1 MFLSPM
7 HIPYTQPN
15 SLEWWSLPQL
25 ISVTVF
31 FLLLEASVDFHISI
45 QKLSYSKGMPLYY
58 CISSACLILFLLLL
72 FTSTPFPYL
81 FMTFSIRNYPGTSWN
96 FYDTKEY
103 LHSTG
108 TLQKELQDC
117 IISSLILFLSH
128 RRNGCCHNNHD
139 FFDILLLLIR
149 RGRFACASSTSVI
162 L

>member
-1 MFLSPM
+1 MVITASAYFCNSVFLAVGSFCWLS
-7 HIPYTQPN
+7 H
-15 SLEWWSLPQL
+15 
-25 ISVTVF
+25 
-31 FLLLEASVDFHISI
+31 FHT
-45 QKLSYSKGMPLYY
+45 KTTLSYSKGMPLYY

-81 FMTFSIRNYPGTSWN
+81 FMTFSIRNYPGTSRH

-149 RGRFACASSTSVI
+149 RRRFACASSTSVI